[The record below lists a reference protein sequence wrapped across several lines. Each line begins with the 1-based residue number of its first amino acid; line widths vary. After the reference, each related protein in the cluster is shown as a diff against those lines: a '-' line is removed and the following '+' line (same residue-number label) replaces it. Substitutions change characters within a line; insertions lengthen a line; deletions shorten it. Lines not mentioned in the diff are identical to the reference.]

1 MRNLFAFVYRFRGFL
16 VFLILELIC
25 AYLVVRNNS
34 YQGAAFYNSANAYA
48 GRVLEFQREISD
60 YFRLIEVNRALVN
73 ENRQLREAFTNLVL
87 SGQLDSIPAAPDSTF
102 RITLPSRVLG
112 DSGAVAPV
120 TQVALPAAPQVFR
133 FIPGKVI
140 NNSIRRIN
148 NYLTLDIGEADGV
161 EPGMA
166 VVSSAGVIGR
176 VKATSRN
183 YATVTSVLHSQMLV
197 SAKIRSNNTN
207 GTIIWE
213 GDNYREATLNYIP
226 RHIKLIRGDTVV
238 TSGYNAVFPEGIMI
252 GRVRSFKQEADKMFL
267 TVRVQL
273 AVDFD
278 NLSYVYVLKNTRRT
292 ERDSLELKSGIK
304 ENE

>member
-1 MRNLFAFVYRFRGFL
+1 
-16 VFLILELIC
+16 
-25 AYLVVRNNS
+25 
-34 YQGAAFYNSANAYA
+34 
-48 GRVLEFQREISD
+48 
-60 YFRLIEVNRALVN
+60 
-73 ENRQLREAFTNLVL
+73 
-87 SGQLDSIPAAPDSTF
+87 
-102 RITLPSRVLG
+102 
-112 DSGAVAPV
+112 
-120 TQVALPAAPQVFR
+120 
-133 FIPGKVI
+133 
-140 NNSIRRIN
+140 
-148 NYLTLDIGEADGV
+148 
-161 EPGMA
+161 MA

-176 VKATSRN
+176 VKATSHN